1 MKKHYRVQIAQSG
14 KQDIKAMKTY
24 ILRQF
29 KYRELAENF
38 SKKIKRALK
47 SLDTFPDGHQH
58 TGFMYGRYELAIYY
72 WALDS

>member
-14 KQDIKAMKTY
+14 KQDIKVIKRY
-24 ILRQF
+24 ILQQF

-58 TGFMYGRYELAIYY
+58 T
-72 WALDS
+72 